1 MTTTTAD
8 TPSST
13 RALEPI
19 DHLSEILFGLIMV
32 LTFTGSMSVAEV
44 GQEDVREMLVGALGC
59 NIAWGIIDALF
70 YLMACMAEKARDLK
84 ALHAVRAATDRS
96 VGQRLVAAAL
106 PETVTGVLKP
116 EELEQIRARVV
127 QLPEPPQR
135 ARLDKDDWRGA
146 LGSFLLV
153 FASTFPVTIP
163 FMVMDN
169 IGQAMRASNA
179 IAVISLF
186 IAGYWFGKMS
196 GRQPLGFGIGM
207 VVFGLA
213 IVAMTIA
220 LGG

>member
-1 MTTTTAD
+1 MSTATAD
-8 TPSST
+8 STVST

-19 DHLSEILFGLIMV
+19 DRVSEILFGLIMV
-32 LTFTGSMSVAEV
+32 LTFTGSLSVAEV
-44 GQEDVREMLVGALGC
+44 GREDVREMLVGALGC

-70 YLMACMAEKARDLK
+70 YLMACLAEKARDLK
-84 ALHAVRAATDRS
+84 KLHAVRAATDRAL
-96 VGQRLVAAAL
+96 GQRIVADAL
-106 PETVTGVLKP
+106 PEPVAAVLTP
-116 EELEQIRARVV
+116 DELEQVRARLL

-135 ARLDKDDWRGA
+135 AHLDKHDWRGA

-163 FMVMDN
+163 FMIMDD

-179 IAVISLF
+179 IAVLSLF
-186 IAGYWFGKMS
+186 VAGYWFGRIS
-196 GRQPLGFGIGM
+196 GRHSLGFGIGM

>member
-1 MTTTTAD
+1 MTTATVD
-8 TPSST
+8 TPSSA
-13 RALEPI
+13 RVLEPI

-44 GQEDVREMLVGALGC
+44 GREDVREMLVGALGC

-70 YLMACMAEKARDLK
+70 YLMACLAEKARDLK
-84 ALHAVRAATDRS
+84 ALDAVRKTADRA
-96 VGQRLVAAAL
+96 VGQRLVAGAL
-106 PETVTGVLKP
+106 PDTVASVLTP
-116 EELEQIRARVV
+116 GELEQVRDRITK
-127 QLPEPPQR
+127 LPDRGLR
-135 ARLDKDDWRGA
+135 ARLDRDDWRGA

-153 FASTFPVTIP
+153 FLSTFPVTIP
-163 FMVMDN
+163 FMVMND

-179 IAVISLF
+179 VAVILLF
-186 IAGYWFGKMS
+186 ITGYWFGKMS
-196 GRQPLGFGIGM
+196 GRSPLGFGIGM

>member
-1 MTTTTAD
+1 VSTTPAD
-8 TPSST
+8 ATEST

-44 GQEDVREMLVGALGC
+44 GREDVREMLVGALGC

-70 YLMACMAEKARDLK
+70 YLMACLAEKARDLK
-84 ALHAVRAATDRS
+84 KLHAVRATADRS
-96 VGQRLVAAAL
+96 LGQRIVAAAL
-106 PETVTGVLKP
+106 PEPAAAVLKP
-116 EELEQIRARVV
+116 DELEQVRARLL

-135 ARLDKDDWRGA
+135 ARLDKHDWRGA
-146 LGSFLLV
+146 MGSFLLV

-163 FMVMDN
+163 FMIMND

-179 IAVISLF
+179 IAVLSLF
-186 IAGYWFGKMS
+186 VAGYWFGRIS
-196 GRQPLGFGIGM
+196 GRHSLGFGIGM
-207 VVFGLA
+207 VVFGLI

>member
-1 MTTTTAD
+1 MSTVTVDTA
-8 TPSST
+8 PST

-19 DHLSEILFGLIMV
+19 DRVSEILFGLIMV
-32 LTFTGSMSVAEV
+32 LTFTGSLSVAEV
-44 GQEDVREMLVGALGC
+44 GREDVREMLVGALGC

-70 YLMACMAEKARDLK
+70 YLMACLAEKARDLK
-84 ALHAVRAATDRS
+84 KLHAVRAATDRAL
-96 VGQRLVAAAL
+96 GQRIVADAL
-106 PETVTGVLKP
+106 PEPVAAVLTP
-116 EELEQIRARVV
+116 DELEQVRARLL

-135 ARLDKDDWRGA
+135 ARLDKHDWRGA

-163 FMVMDN
+163 FMIMDD

-179 IAVISLF
+179 IAVLSLF
-186 IAGYWFGKMS
+186 VAGYWFGRIS
-196 GRQPLGFGIGM
+196 GRHSLGFGIGM

>member
-1 MTTTTAD
+1 MSTATAD
-8 TPSST
+8 TAAST

-44 GQEDVREMLVGALGC
+44 GREDVREMLVGALGC

-70 YLMACMAEKARDLK
+70 YLMACLAEKARNLK
-84 ALHAVRAATDRS
+84 RLHAVRATSDRGL
-96 VGQRLVAAAL
+96 GQQIVAAAL
-106 PETVTGVLKP
+106 PEPVAAVLKP
-116 EELEQIRARVV
+116 DELEQVRARLL

-135 ARLDKDDWRGA
+135 ARLDKNDWRGA

-153 FASTFPVTIP
+153 FVSTFPVTIP
-163 FMVMDN
+163 FMVMSD

-179 IAVISLF
+179 IAVVSLF
-186 IAGYWFGKMS
+186 VAGYWFGRIS
-196 GRQPLGFGIGM
+196 GRHSLGFGIGM
-207 VVFGLA
+207 VVLGLV

>member
-1 MTTTTAD
+1 MSTASAD
-8 TPSST
+8 TAAAT

-44 GQEDVREMLVGALGC
+44 GREDVREMLVGALGC

-70 YLMACMAEKARDLK
+70 YLMACLAEKARNLK
-84 ALHAVRAATDRS
+84 RLHAVRATADRGL
-96 VGQRLVAAAL
+96 GQQIVAAAL
-106 PETVTGVLKP
+106 PEPVAAVLKP
-116 EELEQIRARVV
+116 DELEQVRARLL

-135 ARLDKDDWRGA
+135 ARLDKNDWRGA

-153 FASTFPVTIP
+153 FVSTFPVTIP
-163 FMVMDN
+163 FMVMND

-179 IAVISLF
+179 IAVLSLF
-186 IAGYWFGKMS
+186 VAGYWFGRIS
-196 GRQPLGFGIGM
+196 GRHSLGFGIGM
-207 VVFGLA
+207 VVLGLA

>member
-1 MTTTTAD
+1 MSTAATTE
-8 TPSST
+8 SST

-44 GQEDVREMLVGALGC
+44 GREDVREMLVGALGC

-70 YLMACMAEKARDLK
+70 YLMACLAEKARDLK
-84 ALHAVRAATDRS
+84 KLHAVRTTADRS
-96 VGQRLVAAAL
+96 VGQRLVADAL
-106 PETVTGVLKP
+106 PEPVANVLSAD
-116 EELEQIRARVV
+116 ELENIRTRVA
-127 QLPEPPQR
+127 QLPEPPR
-135 ARLDKDDWRGA
+135 IARLDKDDWRGG

-163 FMVMDN
+163 FMIMND

-196 GRQPLGFGIGM
+196 GRSPIGFAIGM

>member
-1 MTTTTAD
+1 MNTSVEGTK
-8 TPSST
+8 SST
-13 RALEPI
+13 RVLEPI

-44 GQEDVREMLVGALGC
+44 GREDVREMLVGALGC

-70 YLMACMAEKARDLK
+70 YLMACLAEKARDLK
-84 ALHAVRAATDRS
+84 KLHDVRTTDHT
-96 VGQRLVAAAL
+96 VGQRLVAEAL
-106 PETVTGVLKP
+106 PGPVAQVMKSD
-116 EELEQIRARVV
+116 ELEQIRARVAA
-127 QLPEPPQR
+127 LPEPPR
-135 ARLDKDDWRGA
+135 IARLDKNDWRGG

-153 FASTFPVTIP
+153 FVSTFPVTIP
-163 FMVMDN
+163 FMIMND

-196 GRQPLGFGIGM
+196 GRSPLGFGIGM
-207 VVFGLA
+207 VVVGLA
-213 IVAMTIA
+213 IVGMTIA

>member
-1 MTTTTAD
+1 MTTATAD
-8 TPSST
+8 PPSST
-13 RALEPI
+13 RVLEPI

-44 GQEDVREMLVGALGC
+44 GREDVREMLVGALGC

-70 YLMACMAEKARDLK
+70 YLMACLAEKARALK
-84 ALHAVRAATDRS
+84 ALHAVRNTADRAAA
-96 VGQRLVAAAL
+96 QRLIAGAL
-106 PETVTGVLKP
+106 PDDVASVLKP
-116 EELEQIRARVV
+116 ADLEQMRERLAK
-127 QLPEPPQR
+127 LPDRGLR
-135 ARLDKDDWRGA
+135 ARLDRDDWRGA

-153 FASTFPVTIP
+153 FVSTFPVTIP
-163 FMVMDN
+163 FMVMND

-179 IAVISLF
+179 VAVILLF
-186 IAGYWFGKMS
+186 ITGYWFGKMS
-196 GRQPLGFGIGM
+196 GRHPLGFGIGM